1 MSNKAD
7 RSIHRDPMR
16 EIDVMLLDSFVTQ
29 DESDRRTR
37 QSSEGIWTMAA
48 VLGLMLA
55 LVGAMVANQ
64 VSPHADIDTVSIG
77 QMLVP

>member
-16 EIDVMLLDSFVTQ
+16 EIDVMLLDSLLTQ
-29 DESDRRTR
+29 NESDRRTR

-64 VSPHADIDTVSIG
+64 VSPHADSDTVSIG
-77 QMLVP
+77 HMLVP

>member
-16 EIDVMLLDSFVTQ
+16 EIDVMLLDSLVTR

-37 QSSEGIWTMAA
+37 QSSEGIWIAA

-55 LVGAMVANQ
+55 LVGTMVANQ
-64 VSPHADIDTVSIG
+64 VSPQADIDTVSIG
-77 QMLVP
+77 HMLVP

>member
-16 EIDVMLLDSFVTQ
+16 EIDVMLLDSLVVRDDGGRQ
-29 DESDRRTR
+29 TR

-48 VLGLMLA
+48 ALALMLA

-77 QMLVP
+77 HMLVP